1 MVKYNPVDPSS
12 DRSVRLITIGHGTI
26 SADELVHLLEDA
38 GVQIVVDVRSA
49 PGSRRHPQFGLH
61 ELECSLPAK
70 GIDYR
75 WEPDLGGFR
84 RLLPGSPNIG
94 LRHPSFRGY
103 ADYMASGSFER
114 ALTRLLDEAR
124 SKVTAIMCAETVWWR
139 CHRRLVA
146 DAAELVYG
154 AEVWHLDHRGQLL
167 PHRLTDGVSLESGH
181 LIYLGSAAGREAG
194 TRPQDRCVN

>member
-1 MVKYNPVDPSS
+1 VKYNPYDPG
-12 DRSVRLITIGHGTI
+12 SVRPARLITVGHGTI
-26 SADELVHLLEDA
+26 SFDDLVQLLEGA
-38 GVQIVVDVRSA
+38 GVEAVVDVRSA

-61 ELECSLPAK
+61 QLECSLPAR
-70 GIDYR
+70 GIGYR

-84 RLLPGSPNIG
+84 RLLPGSPNLG

-124 SKVTAIMCAETVWWR
+124 SRVTAIMCAETLWWR
-139 CHRRLVA
+139 CHRRLIA

-154 AEVWHLDHRGQLL
+154 AEVRHLDHRGQLL
-167 PHRLTDGVSLESGH
+167 LHRLTDGVNLESSH
-181 LIYLGSAAGREAG
+181 PIYLGPAAGREG
-194 TRPQDRCVN
+194 QELGSKGRCLG